1 MSKAMDGAK
10 RKGREAA
17 QAGKSRNSNPYDDKR
32 GGYNNMVTFSRA
44 FRKCWFEGFDEYVRE
59 QERHAAS
66 LKGRRRHQGK
76 GRDHG

>member
-44 FRKCWFEGFDEYVRE
+44 FRKCWFEGFDEYVRCVA
-59 QERHAAS
+59 QRPSPSSGERSGPWIA
-66 LKGRRRHQGK
+66 
-76 GRDHG
+76 